1 MREDFKNCQT
11 SYDILNFNNGPSIGA
26 YEKELILS
34 DFYKTDEF
42 QKPLFDQSAKFNS
55 VENKPLGGPYTSPIR
70 DNDDYNSGNNSTN
83 NDSTE
88 KFTEVTNY
96 EQEHFMDSF
105 RWHHI
110 CSIIIFLLFITF
122 GIYLYCNS

>member
-1 MREDFKNCQT
+1 MKDLKNYETLCDVIKFHEGPSVDYIDKVMYVSNLYNSPDIQRE
-11 SYDILNFNNGPSIGA
+11 ILNN
-26 YEKELILS
+26 
-34 DFYKTDEF
+34 
-42 QKPLFDQSAKFNS
+42 SANANTG
-55 VENKPLGGPYTSPIR
+55 ENKPLGGRITSSIT
-70 DNDDYNSGNNSTN
+70 DNDDYNSE

-88 KFTEVTNY
+88 KFTEVENY

-122 GIYLYCNS
+122 GIYLYCNA